1 MHRRRR
7 TALSVSAAL
16 LCAAPFLAACG
27 SDAHPGA
34 AAVVGGQRIA
44 VSSVQA
50 QVKDVRTAQ
59 AGSANAADLVKNTGQ
74 LGRAKLHTLI
84 FDQVLARAADDAG
97 IKVSRKEIQDARK
110 SWIQQAGSEEKV
122 EQTLLQQNGIAPS
135 QIDDFARE
143 QVLVSK
149 LASQL
154 GVDPTSQAGNKQL
167 LTVLS
172 DASKKLKI
180 DVNPRYGEW
189 NNQQVALD
197 NAKAPWITQVTKEPQ
212 PAAQAGA

>member
-34 AAVVGGQRIA
+34 AAVVGGQRIE

-59 AGSANAADLVKNTGQ
+59 SESANAADLVKNTGQ

-84 FDQVLARAADDAG
+84 LDRVLDRAASEAG
-97 IKVSRKEIQDARK
+97 ITVSRKEIQDVRK
-110 SWIQQAGSEEKV
+110 SWVQQAGSEAKV

-135 QIDDFARE
+135 QVDDFARE
-143 QVLVSK
+143 QVLVGK
-149 LASQL
+149 LSSSL
-154 GVDPTSQAGNKQL
+154 GVDPTSQEGNKA
-167 LTVLS
+167 LTDALAE
-172 DASKKLKI
+172 ASKQLKI
-180 DVNPRYGEW
+180 DVNPRYGTW
-189 NNQQVALD
+189 DNQKVALAD
-197 NAKAPWITQVTKEPQ
+197 YKTPWITQVTKEAQ
-212 PAAQAGA
+212 PAQTGA